1 MKDAPW
7 IQNVTRYLNN
17 DYTASA
23 FRQKSFIRIISEK
36 MPGKEFCGKESVGD
50 RGFYIFRIY
59 YLLLPVVVERAVI
72 L

>member
-36 MPGKEFCGKESVGD
+36 MAGKEF
-50 RGFYIFRIY
+50 
-59 YLLLPVVVERAVI
+59 
-72 L
+72 